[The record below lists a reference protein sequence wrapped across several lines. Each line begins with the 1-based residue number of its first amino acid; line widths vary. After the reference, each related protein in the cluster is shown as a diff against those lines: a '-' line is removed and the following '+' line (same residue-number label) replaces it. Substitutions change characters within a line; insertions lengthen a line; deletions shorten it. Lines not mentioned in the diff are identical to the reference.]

1 LFDEADALFAERSEV
16 NARHDR
22 YANLEIRYL
31 LFQVEWFG
39 GTPP

>member
-1 LFDEADALFAERSEV
+1 MFDEVDALFARRSEV

-31 LFQVEWFG
+31 LLPAEWFG
-39 GTPP
+39 EAPP